1 MDEDQIDLLIQDLV
15 DVRRLS
21 VTDTETH
28 EYIDAGLLEQLSW
41 SVYVDSW
48 AWGELSPDEQQFL
61 RCYAA
66 SCQSSKAVL
75 VGRSAAR
82 LGNIW
87 VIPTSEEQVELALP
101 NGQPSAKSRWFPG
114 YLYRSMTVPDR
125 DIVQVGDVR
134 YTDSIRTAIDIARLY
149 GFREGVVA
157 FDSVFSG
164 HNVEAANGILSGVQ
178 ATLSRMRG
186 TRGIGVAREA
196 LANATNLSESPYES
210 LARATLLQN
219 GIKPQ
224 PQVRIGN
231 FRADLLLDDTLILDI
246 DPHPTLDTKPDE
258 AIREQHQRDAW
269 LKEHGYEVL
278 RLFADDVCGDE
289 TAWLADLAAARQR
302 AGSKGPALLKPM
314 KYAPQGPGRHLTSA
328 EKRPGR
334 VGVRSMR

>member
-1 MDEDQIDLLIQDLV
+1 MDADQIDLLVQDLV

-21 VTDTETH
+21 VNDTETH
-28 EYIDAGLLEQLSW
+28 EYIGAGLLTQLSW
-41 SVYVDSW
+41 SVYVDAW
-48 AWGELSPDEQQFL
+48 AWGELRPNERQFL

-82 LGNIW
+82 LGNVW
-87 VIPTSEEQVELALP
+87 VVPTSDEQVELALP

-114 YLYRSMTVPDR
+114 YLYRSMTVADR

-164 HNVEAANGILSGVQ
+164 HNVETANGILSGIQ
-178 ATLSRMRG
+178 ATLNRMRG

-196 LANATNLSESPYES
+196 LSNATNLSESPYES
-210 LARATLLQN
+210 LVRATLLQN
-219 GIKPQ
+219 GMKPQ

-231 FRADLLLDDTLILDI
+231 FRADLLIDDTLILEV
-246 DPHPTLDTKPDE
+246 DPHPTLEDKPDE
-258 AIREQHQRDAW
+258 AIREQKQRDAW
-269 LKEHGYEVL
+269 LKDQGYEVV
-278 RLFADDVCGDE
+278 RLFANEVCGDE
-289 TAWLADLAAARQR
+289 SAWLPELAAARQR
-302 AGSKGPALLKPM
+302 AGSHGPALLKPV
-314 KYAPQGPGRHLTSA
+314 KYAPQGPGRHLASH
-328 EKRPGR
+328 EQRPGV
-334 VGVRSMR
+334 VGVRSLR